1 MAKSNVPTF
10 KTLKECLEFLQ
21 WLHTDKGMQYRV
33 TRRLVRLLEKKYI
46 TYNTKDVESALSTF
60 LRSVSTFHEKL
71 CNRAGQG
78 NYNLGK
84 ATHALYALLQC
95 IPKFLSVMYFMRYQ
109 VDEKFGAVGGG
120 GWKNDWTGWGA
131 LGPNFESRGGEL
143 DKYLY
148 ERAGEAYGVIPGGFD
163 KGGKEVKYRG
173 GYFQGRD
180 MASDLINICD
190 KKIGQLFRDV
200 FVTSVLSKT
209 SGVDVSNVANALRVV
224 RDFCGIFEDSTNE
237 EEFKSHVQSRDKCI
251 NWNELKKH
259 CLTLKE
265 KISKLF
271 TDNRFSFTGYGRKYE
286 FFDKSIDKRM
296 ASWLK
301 KNLSGMKNNLEKIKP
316 FSGVIRFNS
325 RTFQK
330 GKPLPPGYTE
340 AFKMYFT
347 DNFFRYGFTFFGNTY
362 DTRNAPYDV
371 LQTDWDSVI
380 GDLRKDNGDLDE
392 LKKILDGTPCP
403 IKEKRKDKESES
415 GPKPMTG
422 PEPEPEPEPEPGFE
436 SESESES
443 ESEYSEEAKSLKKSR
458 VEAPPAKVP
467 ETPKEVVPEKK
478 VAAPKKPEVPLEI
491 NSAGNQNQGKKAE
504 SAQNQGKKAEG
515 NQNQGNDHSVAN
527 TSISPVS
534 QAVRTQSSSVQ
545 SPDSGSPGATGPSSG
560 PGPGGQADVS
570 DAGQPGVQK
579 AQANGDANGTASN
592 TPGAGSV
599 GDVGNGG
606 SGGPG
611 HQGENPQVPVDNCPS
626 SKGFMKIKLW
636 RDGGTYCVR
645 QADYNEQEKR
655 NKKWDEQQREYDKRM
670 EQIRIEEQEAQQKQE
685 VNQGRK
691 DARAYRKEV
700 VNDQRETLESME
712 RKPQQIHDQYPSEL
726 RQMQQEQLLALE
738 GSVITNTK
746 PRAHMDVDKVYRHTL
761 SDVDGRMISDTDRAV
776 VAFYGDEF
784 GRGEI
789 PPVEAVPSTKS
800 HVSDVI
806 GMPTASIAVPAPPV
820 SYHPSREN
828 RLGMI
833 PPVEAVPSTKSHV
846 SDVIGMPTASIA
858 VPAPPVS
865 YHPSRENRLGMI
877 PPVEAVPSTK
887 SHVSDVIGM
896 PTASIVV
903 PAPPVSY
910 HPSRENRLG
919 MIPPVEAVPSTKSH
933 VSDVIGMPTAS
944 IAVPA
949 PPVSYHPS
957 RENRLGMIPPV
968 EAVPST
974 KSHVSDVIGMPTA
987 SIVVPAPPVSYHPS
1001 RENRLGMIPPV
1012 EAVQSTKSH
1021 VSDVI
1026 GMPTASIAVPAP
1038 PVSYHPSRENRL
1050 GMIPP
1055 PVEEN
1060 PSTNDQRDSTLKP
1073 DDISVGGSVI
1083 PMMPFPGV
1091 YNIELSLPQKPK
1103 VQVIPNPKQ
1112 RSPLPPIALSEYSGH
1127 HYYIP
1132 SKYPFIATVDDQTVE
1147 KMLNVTGTSNK
1158 LQTAQIVGDS
1168 NVATLS
1174 TPELTGNIISA
1185 FKQDPRTSRFP
1196 PTSKPYGDDDDAS
1209 VEYASAV
1216 TFNDNIMKTMAGVA
1230 GHPVVGTNGQVDI
1243 SQIPTAI
1250 SLDAGDIH
1258 HLEGQE
1264 IEDSFTMKRQEQDL
1278 LNFQNEE
1285 LKQGSQNAQR
1295 ERELLALKQESDHI
1309 NEEQKKLMQA
1319 AQVDADRIRAF
1330 KDSQFD
1336 ISSAPL
1342 RVDEMQFDIQI
1353 DVPKRPL
1360 QDSSY
1365 DIDLDDP
1372 YANTADILKDE
1383 LKPSDDEGFS
1393 GLPNTNF
1400 DLNFAPER
1408 IGLDGYEDP
1417 GMPSDSPRK
1426 ASERVINPFS
1436 TDECLNPWSV
1446 DTSTSSTD
1454 TIQPPTSPPPA
1465 SDHLPPPRTVREMLY
1480 WFVGLNTYGYIG
1492 IITQHIKSIL
1502 KRFKN
1507 DAIEVTLEPYTLDA
1521 SHVADKLTEA
1531 CLYSATVIYKIKH
1544 TNVSDAFKDFFKDK
1558 EKYAYYYSP
1567 DPACLLCQL
1576 RDYVYACHHQ
1586 LQFLKAQCK
1595 RDKLSGGW
1603 QDCKYGSDIKTPSP
1617 LQAFLTDDW
1626 DSKFKTHPFDPC
1638 NLCLKSRV
1646 RMGFK
1651 KDDLPKISQ
1660 QGSVLSN
1667 ILTPS
1672 CGGEGDGDDDVRGGE
1687 CYSHLAAHLID
1698 HQCNHHFVYNIR
1710 CQLPVGLLRSA
1721 AQ

>member
-1 MAKSNVPTF
+1 MATSIRLD
-10 KTLKECLEFLQ
+10 TLKDCLQFLE
-21 WLHTDKGMQYRV
+21 WLYSGKGKSIQPQV
-33 TRRLVRLLEKKYI
+33 ATALADRLKYK
-46 TYNTKDVESALSTF
+46 YNDANTGKIASALSAF
-60 LRSVSTFHEKL
+60 LTKVNTFHKKL
-71 CNRAGQG
+71 CSNAQSGSYGGTQPIDVL
-78 NYNLGK
+78 N
-84 ATHALYALLQC
+84 ALLQC
-95 IPKFLSVMYFMRYQ
+95 IPKFFASLYFLRYN
-109 VDEKFGAVGGG
+109 VDVNFKAVGGG
-120 GWKNDWTGWGA
+120 EWAEKYVAYYHNE
-131 LGPNFESRGGEL
+131 PL

-148 ERAGEAYGVIPGGFD
+148 ATYKEQQYGVIPGGF
-163 KGGKEVKYRG
+163 KQGEVKNWDTYHGYIQGKHLLKHITDILNKYSTTHNFFLDVFSTSVIPDYGTHDSNTANVLALVRSFCDIVKNENNQRG
-173 GYFQGRD
+173 GELIKKLNQDLVTRG
-180 MASDLINICD
+180 ASICWD
-190 KKIGQLFRDV
+190 
-200 FVTSVLSKT
+200 
-209 SGVDVSNVANALRVV
+209 N
-224 RDFCGIFEDSTNE
+224 
-237 EEFKSHVQSRDKCI
+237 
-251 NWNELKKH
+251 LKAH
-259 CLTLKE
+259 CETLKTE
-265 KISKLF
+265 FSKIF
-271 TDNRFSFTGYGRKYE
+271 TDQRFSFTGYGREPKDLSNE
-286 FFDKSIDKRM
+286 NF
-296 ASWLK
+296 AQTTAAWLRN
-301 KNLSGMKNNLEKIKP
+301 NLKIIKMKLEKIQP
-316 FSGVIRFNS
+316 FDTTKVNFNS
-325 RTFQK
+325 KLFRNINVL
-330 GKPLPPGYTE
+330 LPTQSK
-340 AFKMYFT
+340 AFADYFT
-347 DNFFRYGFTFFGNTY
+347 DNFFQYEFTFYSNKYETRSTQYADLFKNWQEVISMLRNT
-362 DTRNAPYDV
+362 
-371 LQTDWDSVI
+371 
-380 GDLRKDNGDLDE
+380 GGGLDR
-392 LKKILDGTPCP
+392 LTTILDGELCP
-403 IKEKRKDKESES
+403 QKGDEEHNDDKKLEDEDAS
-415 GPKPMTG
+415 
-422 PEPEPEPEPEPGFE
+422 PEPE
-436 SESESES
+436 
-443 ESEYSEEAKSLKKSR
+443 K

-789 PPVEAVPSTKS
+789 PPVEAVP
-800 HVSDVI
+800 
-806 GMPTASIAVPAPPV
+806 
-820 SYHPSREN
+820 
-828 RLGMI
+828 
-833 PPVEAVPSTKSHV
+833 
-846 SDVIGMPTASIA
+846 
-858 VPAPPVS
+858 
-865 YHPSRENRLGMI
+865 
-877 PPVEAVPSTK
+877 
-887 SHVSDVIGM
+887 
-896 PTASIVV
+896 
-903 PAPPVSY
+903 
-910 HPSRENRLG
+910 
-919 MIPPVEAVPSTKSH
+919 
-933 VSDVIGMPTAS
+933 
-944 IAVPA
+944 
-949 PPVSYHPS
+949 
-957 RENRLGMIPPV
+957 
-968 EAVPST
+968 
-974 KSHVSDVIGMPTA
+974 
-987 SIVVPAPPVSYHPS
+987 
-1001 RENRLGMIPPV
+1001 
-1012 EAVQSTKSH
+1012 STKSH

-1446 DTSTSSTD
+1446 DTSSTD
-1454 TIQPPTSPPPA
+1454 IINPPP
-1465 SDHLPPPRTVREMLY
+1465 SSVPVTDHLPPPRTVREMLY
-1480 WFVGLNTYGYIG
+1480 WFVGLNTQGLIAK
-1492 IITQHIKSIL
+1492 IESHIKSIL
-1502 KRFKN
+1502 N
-1507 DAIEVTLEPYTLDA
+1507 DISNDASQSPYAIEVTGYPTALTA
-1521 SHVADKLTEA
+1521 SMVTSKLTEA
-1531 CLYSATVIYKIKH
+1531 CLYSATVIYKIRHNNDFK
-1544 TNVSDAFKDFFKDK
+1544 AFSTFDFKSEYTKFC
-1558 EKYAYYYSP
+1558 YSP
-1567 DPACLLCQL
+1567 DAASLLCQL
-1576 RDYVYACHHQ
+1576 RDYVYACHYQ
-1586 LQFLKAQCK
+1586 LEFLKSQCN

-1603 QDCKYGSDIKTPSP
+1603 KNDEYGSDITSLNSP

-1626 DSKFKTHPFDPC
+1626 DSDFETHLFDPC

-1646 RMGFK
+1646 RMGFR
-1651 KDDLPKISQ
+1651 DEDLPNLSQ
-1660 QGSVLSN
+1660 SGSVIST

-1672 CGGEGDGDDDVRGGE
+1672 CGGDD
-1687 CYSHLAAHLID
+1687 
-1698 HQCNHHFVYNIR
+1698 
-1710 CQLPVGLLRSA
+1710 PLLTLSSYLNCLTNPRILRTTNL
-1721 AQ
+1721 